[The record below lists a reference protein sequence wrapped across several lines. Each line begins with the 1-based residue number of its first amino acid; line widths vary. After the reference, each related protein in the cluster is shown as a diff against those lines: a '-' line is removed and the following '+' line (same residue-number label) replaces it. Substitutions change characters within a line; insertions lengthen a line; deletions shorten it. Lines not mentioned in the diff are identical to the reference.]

1 MPKYKYR
8 NIIEKSGM
16 LNNNEWVLYTT
27 EPLTHNSNII
37 KSISTSDF
45 DDPRLM
51 LTRPVY
57 DIEYEEGLIIKNPVF
72 LDSENSPEITR
83 LLDSLHIISDNIK
96 FNKEIS
102 KKTKNKKHKEN
113 LLNPSNLLSE
123 LVAANFYDCLSCGMP
138 KHTVAVI
145 RYLMENYKT
154 INWDTDIYPK
164 RAPSKDW
171 YTLRD
176 FYNETKNVPTIYKYL
191 KRLPKGVPLLK

>member
-16 LNNNEWVLYTT
+16 LNNDEWVLYTT
-27 EPLTHNSNII
+27 EPLDYGSNII

-45 DDPRLM
+45 NDPRLI

-57 DIEYEEGLIIKNPVF
+57 DIEYEEGLTIKNPVF
-72 LDSENSPEITR
+72 LDDENSPEITR

-102 KKTKNKKHKEN
+102 EKTKNKKHKEN
-113 LLNPSNLLSE
+113 LLDPTNLLSE
-123 LVAANFYDCLSCGMP
+123 LVAANFYDCMSCGMS
-138 KHTVAVI
+138 KHTIAVI

-154 INWDTDIYPK
+154 INWDTYVYP
-164 RAPSKDW
+164 RGLSNDDF

-176 FYNETKNVPTIYKYL
+176 FYNTTKNVPTIYKYL